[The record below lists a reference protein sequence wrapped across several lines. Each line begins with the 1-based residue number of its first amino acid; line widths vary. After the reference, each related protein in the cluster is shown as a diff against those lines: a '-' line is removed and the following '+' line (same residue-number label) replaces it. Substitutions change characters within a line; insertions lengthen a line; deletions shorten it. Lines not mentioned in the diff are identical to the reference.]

1 MYHKNKH
8 HDQGFTLIELLVVIS
23 IIALL
28 SSVVLAAVSTARM
41 KAITAG
47 GILFEDNVYHSIG
60 IGSSIGGGAVA
71 LYNFNEGS
79 GNTTA
84 DGANVAGIGIM
95 NNGGNCGGVTNTGV
109 TWSTDTFNSANSP
122 YSLNFPGTGCVIS
135 TNPLGTGNTNFTVTE
150 WIKTTSANIQMYTI
164 SNEASAAGGFRFG
177 LSNGQLQFLVGNSS
191 SDYTEHPCST
201 KTVNDGL
208 WHNIA
213 GVFDRSAGTFTC
225 YIDGSQAVGS
235 PVTLNL
241 GTYTNIGNSVAHIGN
256 TYCCNAF
263 TGYLDN
269 VRFYLTNLSN
279 ISIRTIYDSEKAK
292 YFALK

>member
-79 GNTTA
+79 GN
-84 DGANVAGIGIM
+84 
-95 NNGGNCGGVTNTGV
+95 
-109 TWSTDTFNSANSP
+109 TDTFNSANSP